1 MENEKI
7 LSNEELLA
15 ITAGFR
21 PSEEDFV
28 VVNMPVLK
36 YGARPI
42 IEPVQALYAVRPTKP
57 EISPFYAIRPN
68 K

>member
-15 ITAGFR
+15 ITAGFG

-28 VVNMPVLK
+28 VVICL
-36 YGARPI
+36 
-42 IEPVQALYAVRPTKP
+42 
-57 EISPFYAIRPN
+57 F
-68 K
+68 